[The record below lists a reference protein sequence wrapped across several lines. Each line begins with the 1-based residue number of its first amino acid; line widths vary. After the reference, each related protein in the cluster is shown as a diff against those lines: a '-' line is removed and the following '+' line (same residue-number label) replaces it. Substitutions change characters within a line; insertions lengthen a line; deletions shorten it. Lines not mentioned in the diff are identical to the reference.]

1 MLKFTQVFLVDID
14 KEPDRFGTPDYK
26 FVSGNCIK
34 STLFKLDK
42 TNWDYTKLPIK
53 RIRMYIKAIRKAYK
67 SPSSI
72 ITLNLSPG
80 TSITGIR
87 HVNDKYAIE
96 YNIISVKDKKE
107 DSNIEK

>member
-1 MLKFTQVFLVDID
+1 MLKFTQVFLVDIN

-26 FVSGNCIK
+26 FVSGNGIK
-34 STLFKLDK
+34 SALFKLDK
-42 TNWDYTKLPIK
+42 TICDYTKLPIK

-72 ITLNLSPG
+72 ITLNLSHG
-80 TSITGIR
+80 TSISGIR
-87 HVNDKYAIE
+87 VSDKYTIA

>member
-1 MLKFTQVFLVDID
+1 MLKFTQVFLVDIG

-26 FVSGNCIK
+26 FVSGNGIK
-34 STLFKLDK
+34 SALFKLDK
-42 TNWDYTKLPIK
+42 TIWDYTKLPIK

-72 ITLNLSPG
+72 ITINLNPG
-80 TSITGIR
+80 TSITGI
-87 HVNDKYAIE
+87 HINDKYAIE

>member
-1 MLKFTQVFLVDID
+1 MLKFTQVFLVDIN

-26 FVSGNCIK
+26 FVSGNGIK
-34 STLFKLDK
+34 SALFKLDK
-42 TNWDYTKLPIK
+42 TIWDYTKLPIK

-72 ITLNLSPG
+72 ITLNFNPG
-80 TSITGIR
+80 TSLKGIR
-87 HVNDKYAIE
+87 VTDKYVIV
-96 YNIISVKDKKE
+96 YNIISLKNKKE